1 MLRKTLTLSLILTIT
16 AFLGLAYGGHRHFGG
31 PPGGHR
37 GMMLLECAQKIGL
50 EQAQTDKIK
59 SIHLDSRKQII
70 KLQADLEIAQL
81 ELKELMHSDNPV
93 KSKVNRKI
101 DELSQLRAKIHKIEA
116 GTKIDVM
123 STLTAEQMERFQEYR
138 MKRMKEARRGHR
150 CCMDCPGCATP
161 CMGMGK
167 MEGTRGG
174 HRWPQQPHGGHG
186 PGLGTE

>member
-1 MLRKTLTLSLILTIT
+1 MLKKTLTLSLVLTIT
-16 AFLGLAYGGHRHFGG
+16 VFMGLAYGGRHCCGG
-31 PPGGHR
+31 PPGGHH

-81 ELKELMHSDNPV
+81 ELKELMHSDSPV

-101 DELSQLRAKIHKIEA
+101 DELSQLKAKIHKNEA
-116 GTKIDVM
+116 GAKIDVM
-123 STLTAEQMERFQEYR
+123 SILTTEQKQAFKELR

-150 CCMDCPGCATP
+150 CCMDRPGCATP

-174 HRWPQQPHGGHG
+174 APLAPATPWRSRSRSGN
-186 PGLGTE
+186 

>member
-1 MLRKTLTLSLILTIT
+1 MLRRTLTLSLILTIT
-16 AFLGLAYGGHRHFGG
+16 VFLGLAYGQRHCCGGHQGG
-31 PPGGHR
+31 PS
-37 GMMLLECAQKIGL
+37 GMMLMECGKKIGL
-50 EQAQTDKIK
+50 EEAQLDKIK
-59 SIHLDSRKQII
+59 SIHLSSQKQII
-70 KLQADLEIAQL
+70 KLRADLEIAQL
-81 ELKELMHSDNPV
+81 ELKELMHSDSPV

-101 DELSQLRAKIHKIEA
+101 DELSQLKAKIHKNEA

-123 STLTAEQMERFQEYR
+123 STLTAEQLERFQEYR

-150 CCMDCPGCATP
+150 CCKDRPGCATP